1 MPEASD
7 RIEELRADG
16 VELVAGSV
24 TDLAGVTRAKYV
36 PLRRLESFRRAGMG
50 VSPSWSVFCVDSG
63 IAFTPNIGVDGDLRI
78 RIGPA
83 DLRLIEDGIVWAP
96 GDLTQQQGEAADL

>member
-1 MPEASD
+1 MPLSKD
-7 RIEELRADG
+7 IDELRAQG
-16 VELVAGSV
+16 VGLVAGSI

-36 PLRRLESFRRAGMG
+36 PLRRLESFQRAGMG

-78 RIGPA
+78 RIDPA
-83 DLRLIEDGIVWAP
+83 DLRLIDGRHRLGP
-96 GDLTQQQGEAADL
+96 R